1 MGLLLLGIVVLSAL
15 AVSFVV
21 LMAIKA
27 VLWVVLLP
35 IRLVLHAVFGVL
47 FLPFL
52 LLKFL
57 VFLAGGLALL
67 IAGPVLFV
75 GLIAGLIGL
84 AVPLFPLLCIAF
96 VVWVVMRSS
105 RTTAIART

>member
-1 MGLLLLGIVVLSAL
+1 MGLLLLGMLVLTAL
-15 AVSFVV
+15 AVSFIV
-21 LMAIKA
+21 LVAIKA

-52 LLKFL
+52 LVKFL
-57 VFLAGGLALL
+57 VGGLVML
-67 IAGPVLFV
+67 IVGPVLFV
-75 GLIAGLIGL
+75 GLMAGLIGL

-96 VVWVVMRSS
+96 VIWMVMRSS

>member
-1 MGLLLLGIVVLSAL
+1 MGLLLLGMLVLTAL

-21 LMAIKA
+21 LVAIKA

-57 VFLAGGLALL
+57 VGGLVML
-67 IAGPVLFV
+67 IVGPVLFV

-96 VVWVVMRSS
+96 VIWVVMRSS

>member
-1 MGLLLLGIVVLSAL
+1 MGLLLLGMLVLTAL

-21 LMAIKA
+21 LVAIKA

-57 VFLAGGLALL
+57 VGGLVML
-67 IAGPVLFV
+67 IVGPVLFV

-84 AVPLFPLLCIAF
+84 AVPLVPLLCIAF
-96 VVWVVMRSS
+96 VIWVVMRSS

>member
-1 MGLLLLGIVVLSAL
+1 MGLLLLGMLVLTAL
-15 AVSFVV
+15 AVSLVV
-21 LMAIKA
+21 LVAIKA

-57 VFLAGGLALL
+57 VGGLVML
-67 IAGPVLFV
+67 IVGPVLFV
-75 GLIAGLIGL
+75 GLMAGLIGL

-96 VVWVVMRSS
+96 VIWVVMRAS

>member
-1 MGLLLLGIVVLSAL
+1 MGLLLLGMLVLTAL
-15 AVSFVV
+15 AVSFIV
-21 LMAIKA
+21 LAAIKA

-35 IRLVLHAVFGVL
+35 IRLILHAVFGVL

-52 LLKFL
+52 LVKFL
-57 VFLAGGLALL
+57 VGGLVML
-67 IAGPVLFV
+67 IVGPVLFV
-75 GLIAGLIGL
+75 GLMAGLIGL

-96 VVWVVMRSS
+96 VIWMVMRSS

>member
-1 MGLLLLGIVVLSAL
+1 MGLLLLGMLVLTAL

-21 LMAIKA
+21 LVAIKA
-27 VLWVVLLP
+27 VLWGVLLP
-35 IRLVLHAVFGVL
+35 LRFILHAIFGVL

-57 VFLAGGLALL
+57 VGGLLMV
-67 IAGPVLFV
+67 IVGPVLFV
-75 GLIAGLIGL
+75 AFIAGLIGL

-96 VVWVVMRSS
+96 VIWIVMRSS
-105 RTTAIART
+105 RTTANART